1 MGWCEVGW
9 GGVGCDTSLAELRI
23 RKQYTDSVVRAS
35 MSHVANFIKTEEQFS
50 ISYYIRLKTVSY
62 FVSTHY
68 RVFQKNELLWNEGTR
83 ITKRFRNLYSEMFFV
98 KFYCRREMVGHVTC
112 VCV

>member
-1 MGWCEVGW
+1 VG
-9 GGVGCDTSLAELRI
+9 GGGGGRGGRGAGCDTSLAELHI
-23 RKQYTDSVVRAS
+23 RKQYTDSVMRAT

-68 RVFQKNELLWNEGTR
+68 RALKKKELL
-83 ITKRFRNLYSEMFFV
+83 
-98 KFYCRREMVGHVTC
+98 
-112 VCV
+112 